1 MSLFRTLPIAIACL
15 GLAGAAGAH
24 KHNHQQAHVHGQME
38 LTVVVDGPTLMIEM
52 ASPLDNIVGFE
63 RAPKSDA
70 EKKTVESALARLRA
84 ADQLFAIDPAG
95 RCKAGAVDLR
105 SAALGV
111 GKAET
116 KAEAGHADLDA
127 TFTFEC
133 GDAAAARYIDVALF
147 TAFKGAR
154 QIDAQI
160 ATPQGQFKRSL
171 KRPATRLGWGK

>member
-1 MSLFRTLPIAIACL
+1 MNLFRSLPFAAVCL
-15 GLAGAAGAH
+15 GLAGVAGAH
-24 KHNHQQAHVHGQME
+24 THNHQQAHVHGQME
-38 LTVVVDGPTLMIEM
+38 LTLVVEGSRLVIEM

-63 RAPKSDA
+63 RAPRSEA
-70 EKKTVESALARLRA
+70 EKKTVERALAKLRA
-84 ADQLFAIDPAG
+84 PEQLFAVDPAG
-95 RCKAGAVDLR
+95 RCKAGPVDLR

-111 GKAET
+111 GKAEPE
-116 KAEAGHADLDA
+116 AQAGHADLDA
-127 TFTFEC
+127 TYTFEC

-147 TAFKGAR
+147 TAFKSAR